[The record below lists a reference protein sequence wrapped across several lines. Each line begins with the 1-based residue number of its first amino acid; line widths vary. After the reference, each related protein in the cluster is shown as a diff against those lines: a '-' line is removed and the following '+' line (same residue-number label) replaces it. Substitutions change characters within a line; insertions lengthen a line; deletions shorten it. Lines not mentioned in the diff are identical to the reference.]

1 MFVYCLFRAFRAKV
15 YRKQENKYNQRSDN
29 SDIYFNLLGIYSDL
43 SKISNYEESSREI
56 YINSQV
62 SIFYDREF
70 VERVEI
76 I

>member
-1 MFVYCLFRAFRAKV
+1 MKV
-15 YRKQENKYNQRSDN
+15 YQKQEDKYDPKSSESDIVDN
-29 SDIYFNLLGIYSDL
+29 SEYIPNKSKYISD
-43 SKISNYEESSREI
+43 SEDFAREI

-76 I
+76 V

>member
-1 MFVYCLFRAFRAKV
+1 MFVYCLFRMKV
-15 YRKQENKYNQRSDN
+15 YQKQEDKYDPRSTE
-29 SDIYFNLLGIYSDL
+29 SDIYFDLLGIYSDL
-43 SKISNYEESSREI
+43 SIISEYEESSREI

-76 I
+76 V